1 MTQTSKPRRK
11 IEIYFILYLV
21 ALVLLLPDD
30 VPNVG
35 GPGGISVSQL
45 RLDMQPERVR
55 LQCKVV
61 ADSVGGSRVVQYD
74 SMNIIRY
81 FGSVNDLKFTAR
93 IEEVE
98 TGQILSIEP
107 GATTTQMFQIVPEPE
122 RQAVIFKWRPN
133 VADLI
138 PRTFRVTITGSAV
151 PNTVDAKDGSSRI
164 PSGLRISGSAQFVLA
179 TVIEREG
186 RQTFINNITIV
197 DTSGRGATPFGIN
210 STQYG
215 QFWIEVARD
224 KIVTL
229 ATKDWVN
236 RISIGGADPAR
247 DLLGMPQVRVTG
259 DVVGEV
265 ERYVDEQQR
274 AIIVKGK
281 APRSGQLTVEVTARR
296 RDGQSSTTSFT
307 VAAEALGVVQMPE
320 FMYPGIEYQIDARLP
335 ALENVYAI
343 LKDGDREITSARSGV
358 VKFKPGLKDTQ
369 RTIVL
374 ERYVDDQRVGVIYS
388 CNVRSFPPP
397 EIRDVRVVGGGDKK
411 RVLVK
416 FYGDPN
422 RDRPS
427 LVVLD
432 GNGTSPRK
440 QYGNRRE
447 ADANERPSV
456 SWLEEF
462 EIDRKDGSR
471 PFNFRIQ
478 AKDPR
483 GAVSKIWIED

>member
-1 MTQTSKPRRK
+1 MTPVRKPRRR
-11 IEIYFILYLV
+11 IEVYFILYLV

-30 VPNVG
+30 VPFVG
-35 GPGGISVSQL
+35 GDGSIAVSQL

-61 ADSVGGSRVVQYD
+61 ADSSGRSAVVQYD

-81 FGSVNDLKFTAR
+81 FGSVTDLTFSAR

-107 GATTTQMFQIVPEPE
+107 GTTSTQMFQIVPEPE
-122 RQAVIFKWRPN
+122 RQAVIFKWRPE

-138 PRTFRVTITGSAV
+138 PRTFRVTVTGSAV
-151 PNTVDAKDGSSRI
+151 PQGKDGSGDARVM
-164 PSGLRISGSAQFVLA
+164 PTGLRISGSAQFVLA
-179 TVIEREG
+179 TTIERQG
-186 RQTFINNITIV
+186 QQTYINNITIV
-197 DTSGRGATPFGIN
+197 DTARGSNGTFGG
-210 STQYG
+210 SPAQFG

-229 ATKDWVN
+229 ATKDWTN
-236 RISIGGADPAR
+236 RISIGGADPSR
-247 DLLGMPQVRVTG
+247 DLMGLPQVRVTG

-296 RDGQSSTTSFT
+296 RDGQASTTSFT
-307 VAAEALGVVQMPE
+307 VAAEALGMVQMPE
-320 FMYPGIEYQIDARLP
+320 SMFPGVEYQIDPRLP

-343 LKDGDREITSARSGV
+343 LKDGDREVTSVRSGLL
-358 VKFKPGLKDTQ
+358 KFKPNLRDTG
-369 RTIVL
+369 RSVVL
-374 ERYVDDQRVGVIYS
+374 ERYVDDQRVGLTYTSV
-388 CNVRSFPPP
+388 VKSFPPP
-397 EIRDVRVVGGGDKK
+397 EIKDVRVVGNGDKK
-411 RVLVK
+411 RVIVK

-427 LVVLD
+427 LQLLD
-432 GNGTSPRK
+432 GNGNTPRK
-440 QYGNRRE
+440 QFGNRRE

-462 EIDRKDGSR
+462 EIDRKDATR

-483 GAVSKIWIED
+483 GATSKVWIED